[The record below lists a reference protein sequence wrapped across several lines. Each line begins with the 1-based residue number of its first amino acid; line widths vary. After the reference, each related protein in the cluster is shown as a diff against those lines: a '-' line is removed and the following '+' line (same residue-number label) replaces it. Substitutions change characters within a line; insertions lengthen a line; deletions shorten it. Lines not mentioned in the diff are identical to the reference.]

1 LLIWNSIRTKLIVL
15 LIVAALVPSTAT
27 MLVSYVYTTHSLK
40 ERAVS
45 ENSNLLYQGGENMK
59 NYLEQLERAS
69 LTVYSDA
76 SFYRS
81 LVFGFDNISASGQ
94 QTATLQS
101 IASSVNEIEQ
111 VYLYV
116 DKKRQATLLTQNK
129 PKRLSDTDYYNDI
142 SLNEE
147 RIMYIEPPHAPH
159 SYGFSSTSSYGS
171 QPMVITMYRSIMQIP
186 SSNRTG
192 ILAFDVNLNA
202 ISRIANQLYQAAH
215 EQLYLVD
222 ENGYVIYS
230 SYAEQ
235 IGQAIEGPWFD
246 NSVFKNG
253 DRGNFEADKQIYIY
267 QSIDTKFSNWT
278 LVKQI
283 PSAYLTRETNQ
294 AAAINVLLVAISL
307 VLIIGAIIFISV
319 RITEPIKQLARHM
332 NQIKIGHMTVDINT
346 NRKDEI
352 GLVYKRFNSMMD
364 TINNLILREYKLK
377 LANSTN
383 QLRALQA
390 QINPHFMNNALQT
403 IGTLALEH
411 DMKRIYSLISALA
424 RMMRYSMYNTDK
436 PVQLKTEL
444 EHVDNYLQLQK
455 ERFEN
460 QLNVRYDVDEST
472 LDSLIPK
479 MIVQPLVENF
489 FKHGMNP
496 LVDSNTIKLTSSWVA
511 PSVLQL
517 TVEDD
522 GTGMS
527 DEDWK
532 HLQQLLNQASDNEQ
546 EHAREWNEEE
556 STQDGIGL
564 MNIRTRL
571 KLFYGKD
578 AQFNVDNL
586 TPHGF
591 RVVLT
596 MNVDGEPK

>member
-235 IGQAIEGPWFD
+235 IGQTIEGPWFD
-246 NSVFKNG
+246 NSAFKNG

-267 QSIDTKFSNWT
+267 QNVDTKFSNWT

-307 VLIIGAIIFISV
+307 ILIIGAIIFISV

-411 DMKRIYSLISALA
+411 NMKRIYSLISALA

-455 ERFEN
+455 ERFET

-472 LDSLIPK
+472 LDALIPK

-496 LVDSNTIKLTSSWVA
+496 LVDSNTIELTSSWVA

-522 GTGMS
+522 GIGMS

-556 STQDGIGL
+556 STQGGIGL
-564 MNIRTRL
+564 MNVRTRL